1 MKTKHIY
8 LLLIFLFSSCDNSSQ
23 KIPKWV
29 SITPQMEGKIYAVG
43 ISDNGK
49 LLSLVDALSALSQ
62 SIQVN
67 VSTSDIVDLSSVNLN
82 RFGDVSISTSFITQ
96 NSTTSDTILE
106 LSEYVVK
113 MFYGKQNNSM
123 SVTAF
128 ISETHDEYKGYNS
141 IVYRNADYSDITKE
155 LESVGVVIKSTYQN
169 NTHYYTLLELTES
182 LYQKQ
187 MKPKELTDEEIKAL
201 YEELEKYIKELK

>member
-49 LLSLVDALSALSQ
+49 LLSLVNALSTLSQ
-62 SIQVN
+62 SIQVSLN
-67 VSTSDIVDLSSVNLN
+67 TSDIDVSSVNLN
-82 RFGDVSISTSFITQ
+82 RFGDVSISTSSITQ

-106 LSEYVVK
+106 LSENVVK
-113 MFYGKQNNSM
+113 MVYGKQNNSM
-123 SVTAF
+123 LITAF
-128 ISETHDEYKGYNS
+128 NSETHDEYKGYNS
-141 IVYRNADYSDITKE
+141 IVYRNADYYDITKE
-155 LESVGVVIKSTYQN
+155 LEGVGVVIKSTYQN

-201 YEELEKYIKELK
+201 YEEFEKYKKELK